1 MENFDEFEF
10 TEEKIGMDMQDYQ
23 DYKSKYLL
31 IKENHDKNRIEK
43 VSILDDIDFALEI
56 MHRDKINVDY
66 IMNLIRKIDLEN
78 EEKRKEDIN
87 YIIKELDRA
96 DSIEL
101 RNKVELIKEFLDK
114 VVPKLSSEDSIDKA
128 FTEFE
133 IERKEKMIKEFA
145 IENRLSE
152 EQVER
157 LIQEYE
163 FSGIIN
169 REELSDILTEAK
181 YSILENVNKS
191 QELETFIREVSEEY
205 K

>member
-1 MENFDEFEF
+1 
-10 TEEKIGMDMQDYQ
+10 
-23 DYKSKYLL
+23 
-31 IKENHDKNRIEK
+31 
-43 VSILDDIDFALEI
+43 